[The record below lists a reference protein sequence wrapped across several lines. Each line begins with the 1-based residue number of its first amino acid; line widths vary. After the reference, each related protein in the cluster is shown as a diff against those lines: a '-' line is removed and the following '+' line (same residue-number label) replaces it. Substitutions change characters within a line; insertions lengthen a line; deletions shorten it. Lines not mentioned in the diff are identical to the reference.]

1 MLTNSLNADQE
12 SVTLDRATRIRAV
25 IAEEHEALLRS
36 VAVLIA
42 KTEPRLR
49 WPEVMDKA
57 SEILHEAVQESLQHA
72 LAFDPSRSATAW
84 VRGIAARLLL
94 TRRRAEARGR
104 RCVSAT
110 VLGEATWVAALGSSA
125 PDPPKGRSPDVSTW
139 RRRSG
144 AFPRRSG
151 TPSNAAT
158 TGGLTGTIWRIA
170 LGVATVGAARVRV
183 CRALQ
188 ELRAQFPLARKR
200 LFHERRTEPSAP
212 GPRGVALP
220 GRRECG

>member
-72 LAFDPSRSATAW
+72 FAFDPSRSATAW

-94 TRRRAEARGR
+94 TRRRVEARGR

-110 VLGEATWVAALGSSA
+110 VLGEASWVAALGQLGAGSTEGA
-125 PDPPKGRSPDVSTW
+125 VAERLDLEAAIGRICPEE
-139 RRRSG
+139 RHAIECRYYR
-144 AFPRRSG
+144 
-151 TPSNAAT
+151 
-158 TGGLTGTIWRIA
+158 GLDGNDLASA

-188 ELRAQFPLARKR
+188 ALRAQFPLG
-200 LFHERRTEPSAP
+200 EEE
-212 GPRGVALP
+212 VLP
-220 GRRECG
+220 

>member
-1 MLTNSLNADQE
+1 MLTNSLNADRE
-12 SVTLDRATRIRAV
+12 VGTLDRAARIRAA
-25 IAEEHEALLRS
+25 ISEEHEALLRS

-49 WPEVMDKA
+49 WPQVIEKA

-94 TRRRAEARGR
+94 ARRRADARCR

-110 VLGEATWVAALGSSA
+110 ALGQATWVAVLGQLCGGSTEGAVAGRLDLEAAIERISCEKRHALECRYYQGL
-125 PDPPKGRSPDVSTW
+125 DGNDL
-139 RRRSG
+139 
-144 AFPRRSG
+144 
-151 TPSNAAT
+151 AT
-158 TGGLTGTIWRIA
+158 A

-183 CRALQ
+183 CRALKA
-188 ELRAQFPLARKR
+188 LRAQFPLGG
-200 LFHERRTEPSAP
+200 EE
-212 GPRGVALP
+212 VLP
-220 GRRECG
+220 